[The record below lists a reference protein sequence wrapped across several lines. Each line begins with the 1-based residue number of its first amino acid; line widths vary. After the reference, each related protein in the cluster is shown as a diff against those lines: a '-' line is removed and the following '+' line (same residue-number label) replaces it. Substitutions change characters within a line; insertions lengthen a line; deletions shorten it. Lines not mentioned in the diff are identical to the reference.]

1 MAERTTIA
9 RPYAD
14 AAFEYARDA
23 NALAQWSEMLRL
35 VTGVVADPR
44 VADALGSPKLGG
56 EEKASLLLS
65 IAGESLTHEMRN
77 YIRIL
82 VEADRVSLL
91 PEIRTLYEALRDEA
105 EGVAKATIET
115 ALPLTDEQTEGL
127 KAALERRFGKKI
139 QATVRINPDLI
150 GGARISVGDTVIDGS
165 VQAKLQVMS
174 TRLHAG

>member
-23 NALAQWSEMLRL
+23 SALAQWSEMLRL
-35 VTGVVADPR
+35 VEGVTTDPR
-44 VADALGSPKLGG
+44 VAEVLGSPKLGG

-65 IAGESLTHEMRN
+65 IAGERLTHEMRN

-82 VEADRVSLL
+82 IEADRIGLL
-91 PEIRTLYEALRDEA
+91 PEIRTLFEALRDEA
-105 EGVAKATIET
+105 EGVAKATIES
-115 ALPLTDEQTEGL
+115 ALPLTDEQTAAL
-127 KAALERRFGKKI
+127 KVALERRFGRKI
-139 QATVRINPDLI
+139 EATVRINPELI

-165 VQAKLQVMS
+165 VQAKLQAMS